1 MNENDSSHP
10 LDRPAARLA
19 AVAVMLA
26 AVGALAVIHRDDM
39 SAWLVGPGA
48 VKDDPLARC
57 ISEHHATIDK
67 GVTDGIFKSDQAA
80 LFKSRAEA
88 LCRAT
93 TPK

>member
-1 MNENDSSHP
+1 M
-10 LDRPAARLA
+10 
-19 AVAVMLA
+19 
-26 AVGALAVIHRDDM
+26 
-39 SAWLVGPGA
+39 A